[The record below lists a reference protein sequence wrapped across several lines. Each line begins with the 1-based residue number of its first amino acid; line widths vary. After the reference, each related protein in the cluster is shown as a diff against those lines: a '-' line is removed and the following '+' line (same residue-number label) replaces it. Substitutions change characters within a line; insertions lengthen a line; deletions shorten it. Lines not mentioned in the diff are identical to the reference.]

1 MYILSRS
8 LRHNLWK
15 NITRVNTDQY
25 GEISMIS
32 RIVTTIVGKATGLLS
47 LPTLA
52 LCLALLFTSSPA
64 MAAKCGNGAGGFNSW
79 LAQFKKEAAAKG
91 ISKRTLNRAFKGI
104 SYNKRVIR
112 LDRSQHSFKLSFA
125 QFYKRRVGGGMI
137 ARARRKLKQKASLFR
152 RIEKRFGVPG
162 PVLVSIWGL
171 ETGFGGNSG
180 RMNVIRSLS
189 TLAYDCRRSGFF
201 TKNLYAALRIIQRG
215 DMSPAQMRGAWAGE
229 IGQTQFLATSYLR
242 FAVDFDGN
250 GRRDLV
256 RSSADVLASTANYLR
271 GHGWKRGGGWGP
283 GSHNY
288 AVLRQWNAANV
299 YRKTIAKMANKLAG
313 K

>member
-1 MYILSRS
+1 MSPRV
-8 LRHNLWK
+8 LRTLF
-15 NITRVNTDQY
+15 
-25 GEISMIS
+25 
-32 RIVTTIVGKATGLLS
+32 A
-47 LPTLA
+47 TLA
-52 LCLALLFTSSPA
+52 LSIALPLASSPVL
-64 MAAKCGNGAGGFNSW
+64 AAKCGNGAGGFSSW
-79 LAQFKKEAAAKG
+79 LGQFKKEARAKG
-91 ISKRTLNRAFKGI
+91 ISKKTLNRSFKGI
-104 SYNKRVIR
+104 SYDNRVIR

-137 ARARRKLKQKASLFR
+137 SRARKKLKQKAGLFR

-162 PVLVSIWGL
+162 PILVSIWGL

-189 TLAYDCRRSGFF
+189 TLSYDCRRSAFF
-201 TKNLYAALRIIQRG
+201 TKNLYAALKIIQRG
-215 DMSPAQMRGAWAGE
+215 DMSPAKMRGAWAGE
-229 IGQTQFLATSYLR
+229 LGQTQFLATSYLR

-271 GHGWKRGGGWGP
+271 GHGWKRGGAWTP

-288 AVLRQWNAANV
+288 AVLRWWNKSAV
-299 YRKTIAKMANKLAG
+299 YQRTIAKMASQL
-313 K
+313 